1 MRGHYGGEGSTWAAM
16 GVCFDVLGL
25 GGVAQAAGSVAGAA
39 IQASATKE
47 AAKLAVNSANRSADM
62 VQGRYDTTR
71 GDFTPYRDL
80 GGQAANMLSD
90 KLGDLTGT
98 DSYYQQSLREHMP
111 QMPSAMTQAD
121 LEATPGYQFTLS
133 QGLKA
138 VQNSASARGL
148 GVSGAAMK
156 GAADYATGLSNQT
169 YAQRFANQQSLFGN
183 QQTRYGNIEGQ
194 FANDQG
200 MRQNAFNRL
209 SAVTGIGQSSA
220 AQTGAMGLQAANA
233 AGGFLT
239 SGASAAGGGL
249 IAGGNAMS
257 GGFNGISNGINSYLN
272 QNRLYG
278 NNDGS
283 VYGGGNVPGGA
294 SNPYG
299 TQSQQNGT
307 NWNSTDQQAADT
319 YRKLYE

>member
-25 GGVAQAAGSVAGAA
+25 GGVAQAVGSVAGAA
-39 IQASATKE
+39 IQADATKS
-47 AAKLAVNSANRSADM
+47 AAKLATDSANRSADM
-62 VQGRYDTTR
+62 VQARYDTTR
-71 GDFTPYRDL
+71 GDFTPYRNL
-80 GGQAANMLSD
+80 GGQAANMLSER
-90 KLGDLTGT
+90 LPDLSAT
-98 DSYYQQSLREHMP
+98 DSFYQQSLRDEMP
-111 QMPSAMTQAD
+111 QVPSAMTQAD

-183 QQTRYGNIEGQ
+183 QQTRFGNIETQ

-209 SAVTGIGQSSA
+209 SGVTGIGQTSA
-220 AQTGAMGLQAANA
+220 AQTGVIGNQAANQ

-239 SGASAAGGGL
+239 SGASAAGAGL
-249 IAGGNAMS
+249 IAGGNA
-257 GGFNGISNGINSYLN
+257 GAGAFNGISNGINSYIN

-283 VYGGGNVPGGA
+283 VYGGQSNAYGNTA
-294 SNPYG
+294 
-299 TQSQQNGT
+299 QQNGT
-307 NWNSTDQQAADT
+307 NWNSSDQRAAEQ
-319 YRKLYE
+319 YARQYE

>member
-16 GVCFDVLGL
+16 GVCFDVLGI

-47 AAKLAVNSANRSADM
+47 AAKLAVSSANRSADM

-71 GDFTPYRDL
+71 GDFTPYRNL
-80 GGQAANMLSD
+80 GGQAANMLSER
-90 KLGDLTGT
+90 LPDLSAT
-98 DSYYQQSLREHMP
+98 DSFYQQSLRDEMP
-111 QMPSAMTQAD
+111 QVPSAMTQAD

-183 QQTRYGNIEGQ
+183 QQTRFGNIETQ

-239 SGASAAGGGL
+239 SGASAAGAGL
-249 IAGGNAMS
+249 IAGGNA
-257 GGFNGISNGINSYLN
+257 GAGAFNGISNGINSYIN

-283 VYGGGNVPGGA
+283 VYGGQSNAYGN
-294 SNPYG
+294 
-299 TQSQQNGT
+299 QSQQNGT
-307 NWNSTDQQAADT
+307 NWNSADERAANSYNDARG
-319 YRKLYE
+319 Y

>member
-16 GVCFDVLGL
+16 GVCFDFGAAI
-25 GGVAQAAGSVAGAA
+25 GGAAQAVGSVAAA
-39 IQASATKE
+39 SIQADASKA
-47 AAKLAVNSANRSADM
+47 AAKMATDSANRSADM

-71 GDFTPYRDL
+71 GDFTPYRNL
-80 GGQAANMLSD
+80 GGQAANMLSER
-90 KLGDLTGT
+90 LPDLTST
-98 DSYYQQSLREHMP
+98 DSFYQQSLRDEMP
-111 QMPSAMTQAD
+111 QVPSAMTQAD

-183 QQTRYGNIEGQ
+183 QQTRFGNIQTQ
-194 FANDQG
+194 FTDDQG

-209 SAVTGIGQSSA
+209 SGVTGIGQTSA
-220 AQTGAMGLQAANA
+220 AQTGVIGNQAANQ

-239 SGASAAGGGL
+239 SGASAAGAGL
-249 IAGGNAMS
+249 IAGGNA
-257 GGFNGISNGINSYLN
+257 GAGAFNGISNGINSYIN

-283 VYGGGNVPGGA
+283 VYGGQSNAYGNTA
-294 SNPYG
+294 
-299 TQSQQNGT
+299 QQNGT
-307 NWNSTDQQAADT
+307 NWNSSDQRAAEQ
-319 YRKLYE
+319 YARQYE